1 MLKKL
6 LKYDL
11 RWLLKIIVIFHGL
24 GLFFACIGRLIDL
37 LPESLFFTI
46 ISGIFKGTSISMV
59 VSSII
64 NTIIRSWVRF
74 TNNLYKDE
82 SYLTHTLPIKKETH
96 FLSKVLSSII
106 VIGISVVVCI
116 ISVVIMY
123 LNKNTIELIKQS
135 LNILSKNLNGSIVLL
150 ILLVLLVLFLEVV
163 FIVLCGL
170 FGIVYGNSFNQ
181 KKLLKSFVF
190 GFMIYMIC
198 TITTLII
205 LLVSTIFIKDLH
217 NIIFTSN
224 PVVTFGLLI
233 GLLVFAFVIYLIYC
247 LVIYLLTLKKLKK
260 GVNVD

>member
-46 ISGIFKGTSISMV
+46 ISGIFKGTAISMV

-135 LNILSKNLNGSIVLL
+135 LNILSQNLNGSIVLL

-205 LLVSTIFIKDLH
+205 LLIICLPPLFPLNKVFSSNLSKKIDSGFILFAKALA
-217 NIIFTSN
+217 IAPQITPPA
-224 PVVTFGLLI
+224 PVITTTFSD
-233 GLLVFAFVIYLIYC
+233 
-247 LVIYLLTLKKLKK
+247 KSM
-260 GVNVD
+260 

>member
-24 GLFFACIGRLIDL
+24 GLFFAVTGRLIDL

-46 ISGIFKGTSISMV
+46 ISAIFKGTSISMV

-106 VIGISVVVCI
+106 VIAISVVVCI
-116 ISVVIMY
+116 ISLVIMY
-123 LNKNTIELIKQS
+123 LNKNTIEIIKQG
-135 LNILSKNLNGSIVLL
+135 LNILSKNLMVFLAVL
-150 ILLVLLVLFLEVV
+150 VV
-163 FIVLCGL
+163 HISLKNC
-170 FGIVYGNSFNQ
+170 
-181 KKLLKSFVF
+181 KKK
-190 GFMIYMIC
+190 
-198 TITTLII
+198 
-205 LLVSTIFIKDLH
+205 
-217 NIIFTSN
+217 
-224 PVVTFGLLI
+224 
-233 GLLVFAFVIYLIYC
+233 
-247 LVIYLLTLKKLKK
+247 
-260 GVNVD
+260 